1 RAQRLP
7 GETEDTMAEE
17 SPHESKKM
25 VYISMS
31 LIARRNL
38 QLPAE
43 KQTPEDITKA
53 VAKLTTVRL
62 DRENIGTLE
71 NFKCLENV
79 CSLYLQ
85 QNQIKRIENLE
96 LLCSLRFLMLAG
108 NKIQKVENLKP
119 LQQLGFLDLSNNQ
132 IEQLDP
138 GEFPESLIILKMID
152 NDCTKQERYRERI
165 IGALPALQQLDGN
178 PIQRRKEPN
187 ETDEANETSGDSE
200 SEEEQYDS
208 ETKKEDSLP
217 EISVSLGKMKE
228 FFVDIHKEI
237 VCRSQW
243 RRKEAE
249 TDHNLRMNELEEI
262 RREITQR
269 QYEPVRMKNNSS
281 HQECDRNVILSEA
294 GTKEMQIREPQLK
307 LLTDTPGKQIHG

>member
-1 RAQRLP
+1 
-7 GETEDTMAEE
+7 
-17 SPHESKKM
+17 
-25 VYISMS
+25 MS
-31 LIARRNL
+31 LIAKRNL

-43 KQTPEDITKA
+43 KLTPEDITNA
-53 VAKLTTVRL
+53 VGKLTTVRL
-62 DRENIGTLE
+62 DRENIGALE
-71 NFKCLENV
+71 NIECLENV

-96 LLCSLRFLMLAG
+96 LLGNLRFLTLAS

-138 GEFPESLIILKMID
+138 GEFPESLIILKMTD
-152 NDCTKQERYRERI
+152 NDCTKHEGYRERVI
-165 IGALPALQQLDGN
+165 EALPALQQLDGD

-187 ETDEANETSGDSE
+187 ETDEESGASGHSE
-200 SEEEQYDS
+200 SEEDMEEQYDT
-208 ETKKEDSLP
+208 ETEREDSLP
-217 EISVSLGKMKE
+217 EISVSRGKVKE

-249 TDHNLRMNELEEI
+249 TDHKLRMNELEEI
-262 RREITQR
+262 RKQITQR
-269 QYEPVRMKNNSS
+269 QYEPIRMKNNSS
-281 HQECDRNVILSEA
+281 YQERDQNVGLSEA
-294 GTKEMQIREPQLK
+294 GTKEMQIKEPQLK
-307 LLTDTPGKQIHG
+307 LLTDTPGKQIHGQ